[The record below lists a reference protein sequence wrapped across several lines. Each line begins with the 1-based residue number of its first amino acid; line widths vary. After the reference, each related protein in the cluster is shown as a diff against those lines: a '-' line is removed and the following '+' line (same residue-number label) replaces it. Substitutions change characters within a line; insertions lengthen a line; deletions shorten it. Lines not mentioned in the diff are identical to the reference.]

1 MKIVSRKDI
10 LEYIKAYD
18 KDYRI
23 EDNVIHARKAFI
35 ANTVIQWCL
44 DQVNTKKM
52 KPEEMEFY
60 LQSISSFLD
69 GNTNI
74 YWDEDCNLVIS

>member
-44 DQVNTKKM
+44 NQVNTKKM